1 MPRLATPRPAPPRI
15 AANYLSHP
23 DDLPTLLA
31 GFKLARRIV
40 RSPALAPHV
49 RRETRPGPGVQ
60 SDADLIA
67 DIRARAE
74 TIYHPVGTCRMGLD
88 DRSVVGP
95 AGKVR
100 GVNGL
105 RVIDASI
112 MPQIIAGNTNA
123 PVMMLAENIARMML
137 DPSA

>member
-1 MPRLATPRPAPPRI
+1 
-15 AANYLSHP
+15 
-23 DDLPTLLA
+23 
-31 GFKLARRIV
+31 
-40 RSPALAPHV
+40 
-49 RRETRPGPGVQ
+49 
-60 SDADLIA
+60 
-67 DIRARAE
+67 
-74 TIYHPVGTCRMGLD
+74 MGLD
-88 DRSVVGP
+88 DRSVVDP